1 MLLDHLRWCGLP
13 LQGRHGLGR
22 DWKAHQRPKQ
32 ATSDQ
37 ERRAPKW
44 LIHISHD
51 NALAGPAWARAII
64 FSLMNETLLIH
75 FSGRDRPG
83 LTAELTAILASY
95 DACVLDIG
103 QSVVHE
109 SLSFGLLVQIPA
121 SDQMREFQEALAAR
135 AQALGLQ
142 VTLTPIA
149 AGDLAQWISAQGRDQ
164 FIVTVLGRAISARH
178 LARVTSIIAQH
189 CLNVDRVERLSGRFS
204 LAVHTPDANACV
216 EFTVSGKACS
226 EQQMHADF
234 LEAAHE
240 LKIDI
245 AFQRESIFRRNRR
258 LFAFD
263 MDSTLIEGEVIDELA
278 KLAGVADQV
287 VRITES
293 AMRGEIEF
301 QESFR
306 RRVAL
311 LRGLPEA
318 RVRTLLHTIPL
329 VEGAEQLIS
338 TLKMLGYKTA
348 ILSGGFLFFAQH
360 LQARLGIDY
369 VYANDLDMP
378 DGLVSGEVRTPI
390 VDGARKA
397 ELLRSIA
404 RQENISLDQ
413 VVAVGDGANDLPMLS
428 IAGMGIAFRAK
439 PVVRQSAS
447 HAVSFLGLDSL
458 LYLIGVRD
466 RDLAGNSAAG

>member
-1 MLLDHLRWCGLP
+1 
-13 LQGRHGLGR
+13 
-22 DWKAHQRPKQ
+22 
-32 ATSDQ
+32 
-37 ERRAPKW
+37 
-44 LIHISHD
+44 
-51 NALAGPAWARAII
+51 
-64 FSLMNETLLIH
+64 MNETILIH

-83 LTAELTAILASY
+83 LTTELTAILARY

-103 QSVVHE
+103 QAVVHE
-109 SLSFGLLVQIPA
+109 TLSLGLLVEIPRGE
-121 SDQMREFQEALAAR
+121 SFR
-135 AQALGLQ
+135 GLQ
-142 VTLTPIA
+142 DTLKAKSKELQLRVDFTPIA
-149 AGDLAQWISAQGRDQ
+149 KADLDDWISSQGRDQ
-164 FIVTVLGRAISARH
+164 FIVTILGRAITADH
-178 LARVTSIIAQH
+178 LARVSAIIADH
-189 CLNVDRVERLSGRFS
+189 GLNVDRIERLSGRLS

-216 EFTVSGKACS
+216 EFTVNGNSSS
-226 EQQMHADF
+226 ETSMRAAF
-234 LEAAHE
+234 LATAHD

-278 KLAGVADQV
+278 KLAGVADEV
-287 VRITES
+287 VKVTES

-311 LRGLPEA
+311 LRGLKEI
-318 RVRTLLHTIPL
+318 RVRELLDTIPL
-329 VEGAEQLIS
+329 VEGAEQLIG

-348 ILSGGFLFFAQH
+348 ILSGGFNFFAQH
-360 LQARLGIDY
+360 LQRRLGIDY
-369 VYANDLDMP
+369 VFANDLDIV
-378 DGLVSGEVRTPI
+378 DGVVSGEVRTPI

-397 ELLRSIA
+397 ELLRQIA
-404 RQENISLDQ
+404 GQENISLDQ
-413 VVAVGDGANDLPMLS
+413 VVAVGDGANDLPMLG

-439 PVVRQSAS
+439 PLVRQTAS

-466 RDLAGNSAAG
+466 RDLRNSADWTKPLSLAGTK

>member
-1 MLLDHLRWCGLP
+1 
-13 LQGRHGLGR
+13 
-22 DWKAHQRPKQ
+22 
-32 ATSDQ
+32 
-37 ERRAPKW
+37 
-44 LIHISHD
+44 
-51 NALAGPAWARAII
+51 
-64 FSLMNETLLIH
+64 MNETILIH

-83 LTAELTAILASY
+83 LTAELTAILASHNT
-95 DACVLDIG
+95 CVLDIG
-103 QSVVHE
+103 QAVVHE
-109 SLSFGLLVQIPA
+109 MLSLGLMVEIPRGESFRVVQDDLTAKSKALQLLV
-121 SDQMREFQEALAAR
+121 SFTS
-135 AQALGLQ
+135 
-142 VTLTPIA
+142 VTKTDLDDWIA
-149 AGDLAQWISAQGRDQ
+149 AQGKAQ
-164 FIVTVLGRAISARH
+164 FIVTILGRAISANH
-178 LARVTSIIAQH
+178 LARVSAIIAEH
-189 CLNVDRVERLSGRFS
+189 NLNVDRIDRLSGRLS

-216 EFTVSGKACS
+216 ELTVSGDPAS
-226 EQQMHADF
+226 EPSMRAAF
-234 LEAAHE
+234 LATAHD

-278 KLAGVADQV
+278 KLAGVADEV
-287 VRITES
+287 VKVTEA

-318 RVRTLLHTIPL
+318 KVRDLLATIPL
-329 VEGAEQLIS
+329 VEGAEQLIG

-348 ILSGGFLFFAQH
+348 ILSGGFHFFAHH
-360 LQARLGIDY
+360 LQTRLGIDY
-369 VYANDLDMP
+369 VFANDLDMN
-378 DGLVSGEVRTPI
+378 DGIVTGEVRTPI

-397 ELLRSIA
+397 ELLRQIA
-404 RQENISLDQ
+404 GQENISLDQ
-413 VVAVGDGANDLPMLS
+413 VVAVGDGANDLPMLG

-439 PVVRQSAS
+439 PLVRQTAS

-466 RDLAGNSAAG
+466 QDLRYSSK

>member
-1 MLLDHLRWCGLP
+1 
-13 LQGRHGLGR
+13 
-22 DWKAHQRPKQ
+22 
-32 ATSDQ
+32 
-37 ERRAPKW
+37 
-44 LIHISHD
+44 
-51 NALAGPAWARAII
+51 
-64 FSLMNETLLIH
+64 MNETILIH

-83 LTAELTAILASY
+83 LTTGLTTILARY

-103 QSVVHE
+103 QAVVHE
-109 SLSFGLLVQIPA
+109 TLSLGLLVEIPRGE
-121 SDQMREFQEALAAR
+121 SFR
-135 AQALGLQ
+135 GLQ
-142 VTLTPIA
+142 DALIAKSRELRLQVDFTPIA
-149 AGDLAQWISAQGRDQ
+149 KADLEDWISSQGKDQ
-164 FIVTVLGRAISARH
+164 FIVTILGRAITADH
-178 LARVTSIIAQH
+178 LARVSAIIAEH
-189 CLNVDRVERLSGRFS
+189 GLNVDRIERLSGRLS

-216 EFTVSGKACS
+216 EFTVNGISSS
-226 EQQMHADF
+226 EASMRAAF
-234 LEAAHE
+234 LATAHD

-278 KLAGVADQV
+278 KLAGVADEV
-287 VRITES
+287 VKVTES

-311 LRGLPEA
+311 LRGLKEI
-318 RVRTLLHTIPL
+318 RVRELLHTIPL
-329 VEGAEQLIS
+329 VEGAEQLIG

-348 ILSGGFLFFAQH
+348 ILSGGFNFFAQH

-369 VYANDLDMP
+369 VFANDLDMV
-378 DGLVSGEVRTPI
+378 DGVVSGEVRTPI

-397 ELLRSIA
+397 ELLREIA

-413 VVAVGDGANDLPMLS
+413 VVAVGDGANDLPMLG

-439 PVVRQSAS
+439 PLVRQTAS

-466 RDLAGNSAAG
+466 RDLSKTGD

>member
-1 MLLDHLRWCGLP
+1 M
-13 LQGRHGLGR
+13 
-22 DWKAHQRPKQ
+22 
-32 ATSDQ
+32 
-37 ERRAPKW
+37 
-44 LIHISHD
+44 I
-51 NALAGPAWARAII
+51 
-64 FSLMNETLLIH
+64 ETILIH

-83 LTAELTAILASY
+83 LTTELTAILARY

-103 QSVVHE
+103 QAVVHE
-109 SLSFGLLVQIPA
+109 TLSLGLLVEIPRGESFRGLQDA
-121 SDQMREFQEALAAR
+121 LIAKSRE
-135 AQALGLQ
+135 LGLQ
-142 VTLTPIA
+142 AAFTPIA
-149 AGDLAQWISAQGRDQ
+149 KTDLDDWISSQGKDQ
-164 FIVTVLGRAISARH
+164 FIVTILGRAITADH
-178 LARVTSIIAQH
+178 LARVSAIIAEH
-189 CLNVDRVERLSGRFS
+189 GLNVDRIERLSGRLS

-216 EFTVSGKACS
+216 EFTVNGNSSS
-226 EQQMHADF
+226 EASMRAAF
-234 LEAAHE
+234 LATAHD

-278 KLAGVADQV
+278 KLAGVADEV
-287 VRITES
+287 VKVTES

-311 LRGLPEA
+311 LRGLKETQ
-318 RVRTLLHTIPL
+318 VRELLDTIPL
-329 VEGAEQLIS
+329 VEGAEQLIG

-348 ILSGGFLFFAQH
+348 ILSGGFNFFAQH
-360 LQARLGIDY
+360 LQRRLGIDY
-369 VYANDLDMP
+369 VFANDLDIVN
-378 DGLVSGEVRTPI
+378 GVVSGEVRTPI

-397 ELLRSIA
+397 ELLRQIA
-404 RQENISLDQ
+404 GQENISLDQ
-413 VVAVGDGANDLPMLS
+413 VVAVGDGANDLPMLG

-439 PVVRQSAS
+439 PLVRQTAS

-466 RDLAGNSAAG
+466 RDLPNSAD